1 MKAHATEA
9 EIQAVARMVE
19 ELDYNAHIIRGIE
32 RTVVA
37 CVGDERGEKHQLT
50 HLESVAGV
58 ERVMPVVR
66 SFKLSSREVRPEGS
80 IVKVGNMEIGGKRIA
95 VIAGPCAIESEEQVE
110 AAADAVKAPALM
122 RFAAERSSRARRRTR
137 SREWKTKDLY
147 CSSMP
152 GRRVGLPVVTEIMDP
167 HDIDAVAEHSD
178 MLQVGARN
186 AQNFSLLRRLGRIKK
201 PVLLKRGMS
210 MKLEEFMMA
219 AEYILSEGNPNV
231 VLCERGIR
239 TFETATRNT
248 LDLNAVPL
256 LKEWTHLPVLVD
268 PSHGTGIYKMVA
280 PMALAAI
287 AAGADG
293 LLIEVHP
300 KPEQRA
306 IRRPA
311 AVEAVA
317 LRRPDEDA
325 EAAGRG
331 GGPNAVAG
339 LNRALLKIFWFP
351 FPRGKG
357 LGVRFLVFPQRRLM
371 CSITVSRSSTDSVE
385 NLRTRTP
392 IIELAWSRASSYFH
406 CS

>member
-1 MKAHATEA
+1 LIVVMKAHASEA
-9 EIQAVARMVE
+9 EIQAVVKMVE
-19 ELDYNAHIIRGIE
+19 DLDYNAHIIRGVE

-66 SFKLSSREVRPEGS
+66 SFKLASREVRPEGS
-80 IVKVGNMEIGGKRIA
+80 RIKVGNVEIGGKRIVVA
-95 VIAGPCAIESEEQVE
+95 AGPCAVESVEQVE
-110 AAADAVKAPALM
+110 AAADAVKAAGAHMIRGGAFKP
-122 RFAAERSSRARRRTR
+122 RT
-137 SREWKTKDLY
+137 SPYAFQGLEGEGLKMLEHA
-147 CSSMP
+147 

-167 HDIDAVAEHSD
+167 HDIDLVIEHSD

-186 AQNFSLLRRLGRIKK
+186 AQNFSLLRRLGRTKK

-210 MKLEEFMMA
+210 TKLEEFVMA

-268 PSHGTGIYKMVA
+268 PSHGTGIYSLVA

-300 KPEQRA
+300 QPEHALSDGPQQLKPSRFA
-306 IRRPA
+306 ALMKSLRPLA
-311 AVEAVA
+311 EAV
-317 LRRPDEDA
+317 
-325 EAAGRG
+325 GRS
-331 GGPNAVAG
+331 
-339 LNRALLKIFWFP
+339 L
-351 FPRGKG
+351 
-357 LGVRFLVFPQRRLM
+357 
-371 CSITVSRSSTDSVE
+371 
-385 NLRTRTP
+385 
-392 IIELAWSRASSYFH
+392 
-406 CS
+406 

>member
-1 MKAHATEA
+1 
-9 EIQAVARMVE
+9 
-19 ELDYNAHIIRGIE
+19 
-32 RTVVA
+32 
-37 CVGDERGEKHQLT
+37 
-50 HLESVAGV
+50 
-58 ERVMPVVR
+58 MPVVR

-95 VIAGPCAIESEEQVE
+95 VIAGPCAIESEQQVE
-110 AAADAVKAPALM
+110 AAADAVKAAGAHAL
-122 RFAAERSSRARRRTR
+122 RGGALKPRTSPYSFQGMEAGGPR
-137 SREWKTKDLY
+137 WREHA
-147 CSSMP
+147 

-167 HDIDAVAEHSD
+167 HDIDMVVEHSD

-256 LKEWTHLPVLVD
+256 LKECTHRQWLVD
-268 PSHGTGIYKMVA
+268 TSHGNGIYKMVA
-280 PMALAAI
+280 PMALAAV

-300 KPEQRA
+300 SPETALSDGPQQL
-306 IRRPA
+306 RPERFIELMTA
-311 AVEAVA
+311 LKAVAEAV
-317 LRRPDEDA
+317 
-325 EAAGRG
+325 GRT
-331 GGPNAVAG
+331 
-339 LNRALLKIFWFP
+339 L
-351 FPRGKG
+351 
-357 LGVRFLVFPQRRLM
+357 
-371 CSITVSRSSTDSVE
+371 
-385 NLRTRTP
+385 
-392 IIELAWSRASSYFH
+392 
-406 CS
+406 